1 MKPSWRLIIDGNAS
15 GSWNMAV
22 DEALLQQAGAKLSL
36 PTLRLF
42 GWDPGTLSLGY
53 AQPHTDVD
61 LDGLDQH
68 HWGLVRRP
76 TGGRAILHIDEMTYS
91 VTAPLDDP
99 ILAGSLLE
107 SYRKISAA
115 LVLALQLIGIPVEA
129 DRQYD
134 NGDSQYQNPV
144 CFETPSNY
152 EITYQ
157 GKKLMGSAQARKFN
171 GLLQHGSL
179 PLFGDLTRIT
189 HTLRYQS
196 AEARVSAGKKLL
208 ARATN
213 AETILGKIPE
223 KSDVVNAF
231 IEGFSRTM
239 DVSFEQVQLSPQEL
253 TLAQSIEHNKY
264 QTQEWTN
271 RL

>member
-1 MKPSWRLIIDGNAS
+1 MKLNWRLIIDPDS
-15 GSWNMAV
+15 TGSWNMAA
-22 DEALLQQAGAKLSL
+22 DEALLQQAGAKQSL

-42 GWDPGTLSLGY
+42 GWNPGTLSLGY

-61 LDGLDQH
+61 MDGLTRH
-68 HWGLVRRP
+68 NWGLVRRP
-76 TGGRAILHIDEMTYS
+76 TGGRAILHIDEVTYS

-115 LVLALQLIGIPVEA
+115 LVQVLHILGIAVEA

-134 NGDSQYQNPV
+134 IADSQHLNPV

-152 EITYQ
+152 EITFR
-157 GKKLMGSAQARKFN
+157 GKKLMGSAQARKYN

-189 HTLRYQS
+189 HALRYQD
-196 AEARVSAGKKLL
+196 EKARLAAGEKLL
-208 ARATN
+208 ARATTV
-213 AETILGKIPE
+213 ERILDRTPE
-223 KSDVVNAF
+223 KSDVINAF
-231 IEGFSRTM
+231 IEGFSSILG
-239 DVSFEQVQLSPQEL
+239 VSLEQMPLTPQEIA
-253 TLAQSIEHNKY
+253 LAQSIDQNKY